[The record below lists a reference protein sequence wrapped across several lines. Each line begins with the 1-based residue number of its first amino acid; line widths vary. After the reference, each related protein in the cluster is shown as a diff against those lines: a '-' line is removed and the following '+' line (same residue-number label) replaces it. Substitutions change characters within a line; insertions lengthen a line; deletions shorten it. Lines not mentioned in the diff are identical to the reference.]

1 MINRSS
7 SASSF
12 ARKRLWILFLVI
24 FSCAATFIASLFIGR
39 YLITPY
45 EVIRT
50 IVAFFLDGNI
60 DSQESSI
67 ILGLR
72 LPRTIL
78 SFLIGGGLA
87 VSGATYQSLFRNQ
100 LVSPDILG
108 VSSGAGFGAA
118 LSILLVG
125 SSIINPLFSIGFGI
139 LSVLITF
146 RLATIKKET
155 SILSLVLAGIVISSI
170 FSSLIS
176 LIKFTAD
183 PYDELP
189 AITYW
194 LMGSFSK
201 ISYEEVKLA
210 SVPILISV
218 FSLHLMRWRLNVLS
232 LGDEEVL
239 SLGINPHKTRIFMI
253 FLSTVITSISVTVVG
268 VVGWVGLVIPHIS
281 RFLFGADN
289 RTVLPSS
296 FIIGGIFLTWVDILS
311 RSISAAEIPIGIL
324 TSLMG
329 APFFAVLFKKL
340 QKERRIW

>member
-1 MINRSS
+1 MNKSS
-7 SASSF
+7 SAPF
-12 ARKRLWILFLVI
+12 DVRKRLWSILFIVFGCVI
-24 FSCAATFIASLFIGR
+24 TFIASLFIGR
-39 YLITPY
+39 YLISPY
-45 EVIRT
+45 EVLRT
-50 IVAFFLDGNI
+50 LLAFFSGGNT
-60 DSQESSI
+60 DSQEATI

-118 LSILLVG
+118 LSILLIG
-125 SSIINPLFSIGFGI
+125 SSIVNPIFSIGFGV
-139 LSVLITF
+139 LSVFITF
-146 RLATIKKET
+146 RLATTKKET
-155 SILSLVLAGIVISSI
+155 GILSLVLSGIVISSI

-201 ISYEEVKLA
+201 ISYEEVRLA
-210 SVPILISV
+210 SIPILVSV
-218 FSLHLMRWRLNVLS
+218 FALYLMRWRLNVLS

-239 SLGINPHKTRIFMI
+239 SLGINPRKTRTLII
-253 FLSTVITSISVTVVG
+253 FLSTVITSVSVTVVG
-268 VVGWVGLVIPHIS
+268 IVGWVGLVIPHIC
-281 RFLFGADN
+281 RFIFGADN

-296 FIIGGIFLTWVDILS
+296 FFIGGIFLTWVDILS

-340 QKERRIW
+340 QTERRIW

>member
-1 MINRSS
+1 MNKSS
-7 SASSF
+7 SAPF
-12 ARKRLWILFLVI
+12 DVRKRLWSILFIVFGCVI
-24 FSCAATFIASLFIGR
+24 TFIASLFIGR
-39 YLITPY
+39 YLISPY
-45 EVIRT
+45 EVLRT
-50 IVAFFLDGNI
+50 LLAFFSGGNT
-60 DSQESSI
+60 DSQEATI

-118 LSILLVG
+118 LSILLIG
-125 SSIINPLFSIGFGI
+125 SSIVNPIFSIGFGV
-139 LSVLITF
+139 LSVFITF
-146 RLATIKKET
+146 RLATTKKET
-155 SILSLVLAGIVISSI
+155 GILSLVLSGIVISSI

-201 ISYEEVKLA
+201 ISYEEVRLA
-210 SVPILISV
+210 SIPILVSV
-218 FSLHLMRWRLNVLS
+218 FALYLMRWRLNVLS

-239 SLGINPHKTRIFMI
+239 SLGVNPRKTRTLII
-253 FLSTVITSISVTVVG
+253 FLSTVITSVSVTVVG
-268 VVGWVGLVIPHIS
+268 IVGWVGLVIPHIC
-281 RFLFGADN
+281 RFIFGADN

-296 FIIGGIFLTWVDILS
+296 FFIGGIFLTWVDILS

-340 QKERRIW
+340 QTERRIW